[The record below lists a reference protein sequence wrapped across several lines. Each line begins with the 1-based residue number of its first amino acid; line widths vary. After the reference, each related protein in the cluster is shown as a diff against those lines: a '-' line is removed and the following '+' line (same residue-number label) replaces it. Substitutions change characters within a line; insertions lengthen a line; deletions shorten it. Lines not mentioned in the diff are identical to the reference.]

1 MIWSQV
7 TGLLMSMPAF
17 CAKDFRYQSTWVF
30 DQNGATTSSP
40 SQVAAAVAPL
50 NDCCSSLSW
59 RSCGMG
65 ARKPAFANSA
75 LNGGSMLMMSMP
87 ESSAANRR
95 ASWIRCS
102 LASCG
107 STWVVIVYWSVEQF
121 AATLAWPPESGL
133 VYQISCG
140 LPPLALAEQA
150 ASSPE
155 NVVRA
160 A

>member
-7 TGLLMSMPAF
+7 TGLFMSTPAF
-17 CAKDFRYQSTWVF
+17 CTKDFRYQSTWVF
-30 DQNGATTSSP
+30 DQNGATTSLP

-107 STWVVIVYWSVEQF
+107 STWVVIVYLPFESSEQF
-121 AATLAWPPESGL
+121 WATFAWPPASGL
-133 VYQISCG
+133 MYQMSFG
-140 LPPLALAEQA
+140 FPESALAEQA
-150 ASSPE
+150 A
-155 NVVRA
+155 
-160 A
+160 